1 MNRYGRLLVIFS
13 MFVLTSY
20 GQRYEAENAVLS
32 GGAIKQTSATRS
44 GGQYVSQN
52 EGTLT
57 FNLSLSA
64 EGFFNIIINAA
75 APGGNKINI
84 FYVNENTV
92 DFSTTT
98 IDYSSVK
105 VVTGLK

>member
-1 MNRYGRLLVIFS
+1 MNGYIGLLLFLFAMAGIN
-13 MFVLTSY
+13 TY

-32 GGAIKQTSATRS
+32 GGAIKQTSAARS

-52 EGTLT
+52 EGSLT
-57 FNLSLSA
+57 FQVSLSS
-64 EGFFNIIINAA
+64 EGFFNIFINVA

-98 IDYSSVK
+98 I
-105 VVTGLK
+105 